1 MNTYW
6 FSLEAYTT
14 PLDEEEGEE
23 IDEYII
29 FRDVSY
35 KYIKKKMICCSF
47 ILKG

>member
-1 MNTYW
+1 MLNEYW

-29 FRDVSY
+29 FRDVS
-35 KYIKKKMICCSF
+35 IKKNTVVLF
-47 ILKG
+47 